1 MAIRSLSSRLLV
13 LTVAFVMIAEVLIFV
28 PSIARFRENW
38 MEEKLGLGHLAILAL
53 DATPDRMVSEMLRK
67 ELLDQVGAY
76 GLFVRRGGA
85 RLVLSGEMPPPV
97 AESFNVGSS
106 GMLPHLRDT
115 FMTLWRTEDR
125 VVRIVGPSPKDASV
139 TIEVVVDEA
148 PLRQAMIGFGWR
160 ILGLSIFISLITATL
175 VYLALNWLLVRP
187 MRRITAN
194 MVAFREDPE
203 DATRVINPSPRQ
215 DEIGTAQRELA
226 GMQTRLRATL
236 KQRSHLAALGT
247 AVAKV
252 NHDLRGILAS
262 ALLISDRLSAVDD
275 PEVRRVT
282 PTLFASIERAVK
294 LCSQTLDFV
303 GQDQPDVSRSRFPL
317 RTLVEDVGND
327 LASTEEDDASLEN
340 LIPAELELE
349 ADRDQLFRILN
360 NLVRNAS
367 QAGAMSVSIDAA
379 TNGRWVRIDVADNGP
394 GLPPRARAKLFQ
406 PFEGSVRAGGTGL
419 GLAIA
424 RELVRN
430 HGGDLELVESG
441 AEGTVFRIELPLM

>member
-1 MAIRSLSSRLLV
+1 MRSLSSRLLV
-13 LTVAFVMIAEVLIFV
+13 LTIAFVMIAEVLIFV

-85 RLVLSGEMPPPV
+85 RLVLSGKAAPPPV
-97 AESFNVGSS
+97 AESFSLGKSS
-106 GMLPHLRDT
+106 MLPHLGDT

-125 VVRIVGPSPKDASV
+125 VVRIVGPSPKNASV

-148 PLRQAMIGFGWR
+148 PMRRAMIDFGWR

-175 VYLALNWLLVRP
+175 VYWALHLLLVRP
-187 MRRITAN
+187 MRYITAN

-203 DATRVINPSPRQ
+203 DAARVIRPSPRH

-236 KQRSHLAALGT
+236 KQRAHLAALGT

-262 ALLISDRLSAVDD
+262 ALLISDRLGAVDD

-282 PTLFASIERAVK
+282 PTLFSSIERAVK

-317 RTLVEDVGND
+317 RTLVEDVCNEMAPAD
-327 LASTEEDDASLEN
+327 DDEASVEN
-340 LIPAELELE
+340 RIPAELELE

-360 NLVRNAS
+360 NLVRNAAE
-367 QAGAMSVSIDAA
+367 AGAMSVSIDA
-379 TNGRWVRIDVADNGP
+379 TSNGRWVRIDVADNGP
-394 GLPPRARAKLFQ
+394 GLPPRARDKLFQ

-430 HGGDLELVESG
+430 HGGDLELVESS

>member
-1 MAIRSLSSRLLV
+1 MRSLSSRLLV

-28 PSIARFRENW
+28 PSITRFRESW

-85 RLVLSGEMPPPV
+85 RLVLSGKAAPPPV
-97 AESFNVGSS
+97 AESFRLEKSS
-106 GMLPHLRDT
+106 MLPHFRDT

-125 VVRIVGPSPKDASV
+125 VVRIVGPSPKNAAV

-148 PLRQAMIGFGWR
+148 PMRQAMIGFGWR

-175 VYLALNWLLVRP
+175 VYWALHLLLVRP
-187 MRRITAN
+187 MRYITAN

-203 DATRVINPSPRQ
+203 DAARVIRPSPRQ

-236 KQRSHLAALGT
+236 KQRAHLAALGT

-262 ALLISDRLSAVDD
+262 ALLISDRLGAVDD

-282 PTLFASIERAVK
+282 PTLFSSIERAVK

-317 RTLVEDVGND
+317 RTLVDDVCNELAPAND
-327 LASTEEDDASLEN
+327 DEASVEN
-340 LIPAELELE
+340 RIPAELELE

-360 NLVRNAS
+360 NLVRNAAE
-367 QAGAMSVSIDAA
+367 AGAMSVSIDAA

-394 GLPPRARAKLFQ
+394 GLPPRARDKLFQ

-430 HGGDLELVESG
+430 HGGDLELVESS